1 MKLMGD
7 SMTVELRVAAV
18 GDISTGDHPVCVG
31 HGMRHAFRT
40 HQHRVLDAVAP
51 ILKQADITVANLETI
66 TSNVGL
72 RKHWLASYEMRG
84 DPETL
89 KILKAAGIDVLGVAN
104 NHAMQHGEAA
114 FLDTLSEMQR
124 AGLEFI
130 GVDEEPGRTRSFEFE
145 SGGAKHILFAVSQRP
160 EEWHDGQVPY
170 SLRLD
175 VDQLI
180 EEVTQLR
187 KVCEGFLICSI
198 HWGLEFLKLPGPNQV
213 ATGRRLIDAG
223 VDVVF
228 GHHSHLLQTVER
240 YKQGL
245 IFYSLGNFAFDL
257 WDEDMKLSAV
267 AQVRLRRGA
276 QPEYTIMPTI
286 IGDDFCL
293 RLANEEES
301 RKIHESTM
309 ELSDHAL
316 EIILG
321 RSHSE
326 YFQEYER
333 ARRAAKPVMY
343 RYFARNATGY
353 SMNFFLQSIGRT
365 LLRRLT
371 GN

>member
-1 MKLMGD
+1 M
-7 SMTVELRVAAV
+7 SVELVVAAV

-31 HGMRHAFRT
+31 HGMRHAFSR

-51 ILKQADITVANLETI
+51 VLKQADITVANLETI

-72 RKHWLASYEMRG
+72 KKHWLPSYEMRG

-89 KILKAAGIDVLGVAN
+89 TMLKAAGIDVLGVAN

-114 FLDTLSEMQR
+114 FLDTLSEIQR
-124 AGLEFI
+124 AGLAFI
-130 GVDEEPGRTRSFEFE
+130 GVDEKPGRTRSFEFE

-175 VDQLI
+175 IDSLI
-180 EEVTQLR
+180 EEVLELR
-187 KVCEGFLICSI
+187 KICEGFLICSI
-198 HWGLEFLKLPGPNQV
+198 HWGLEFLKLPGPDQV

-228 GHHSHLLQTVER
+228 GHHSHLLQPVER

-245 IFYSLGNFAFDL
+245 IFYSLGNFVFDL
-257 WDEDMKLSAV
+257 WYEDMNLSAV
-267 AQVRLRRGA
+267 AEVKLRQGA
-276 QPEYTIMPTI
+276 RPEYTITPVV

-293 RLANEEES
+293 RLASEVES
-301 RKIHESTM
+301 RKIHESTT
-309 ELSDHAL
+309 EFSDQAL
-316 EIILG
+316 EAVLG
-321 RSHSE
+321 HSSSE
-326 YFQEYER
+326 YFREYKR
-333 ARRAAKPVMY
+333 ARRVAKPVMY
-343 RYFARNATGY
+343 RYFARNASRY
-353 SMNFFLQSIGRT
+353 SMNFFMQSIGRT